1 MTKRI
6 AVVNDLS
13 GFGRCS
19 LTAAISVIA
28 AMGVQPCPLPTAILS
43 AQTGY
48 PSYFYDDY
56 TDKMAEIQEEWKKM
70 SVRFDGIYMGF
81 MSGCRQI
88 GRAIDFLETFQ
99 KEDTFLLVDPIMGDN
114 GARFEMFS
122 PGFQKEMKRLV
133 KRADIITP
141 NLTELCLLADA
152 DPGLAANR
160 EDAGAEG
167 DGAEKAGGGDN
178 GRKIVRGAAEIVE
191 TAEKLAR
198 HVMQDGPK
206 EVVVTGI
213 RFRDSLDGREMMG
226 NLAVTKDRAQFF
238 AHPFIG
244 EGYSGT
250 GDLFA
255 SVIAGGKA
263 RGDSLAEDVELA
275 GEMIALAIQD
285 SVRDHVPRDE
295 GAEYEKYLP
304 KLMKSVFVGEPSCWQ
319 NVRKPSV

>member
-28 AMGVQPCPLPTAILS
+28 AMGVQPCPLPTAVLS

-56 TDKMAEIQEEWKKM
+56 TDKMTEIQREWKKM

-88 GRAIDFLETFQ
+88 GKAIDFLETFYGS
-99 KEDTFLLVDPIMGDN
+99 DTFLLVDPIMGDN
-114 GARFEMFS
+114 GERFSMFS
-122 PGFQKEMKRLV
+122 AEFQQDMKRLV
-133 KRADIITP
+133 KQADIVTP
-141 NLTELCLLADA
+141 NLTELCLLTDT
-152 DPGLAANR
+152 DPKTFENTA
-160 EDAGAEG
+160 EAEG
-167 DGAEKAGGGDN
+167 GHGDTRTVPE
-178 GRKIVRGAAEIVE
+178 GRKVVDA
-191 TAEKLAR
+191 AEKLAR
-198 HVMQDGPK
+198 RVMEEGPE

-213 RFRDSLDGREMMG
+213 RFRDSGDDREMMG
-226 NLAVTKDRAQFF
+226 NLAVTKDRSQFY

-263 RGDSLAEDVELA
+263 RGDDLEEDVKLA
-275 GEMIALAIQD
+275 GEMIARAIQD

-304 KLMKSVFVGEPSCWQ
+304 LLMKSVFVGEPSL
-319 NVRKPSV
+319 

>member
-28 AMGVQPCPLPTAILS
+28 AMGVQPCPLPTAVLS

-56 TDKMAEIQEEWKKM
+56 TDKMTEIQREWKKM

-88 GRAIDFLETFQ
+88 GKAIDFLETFYGS
-99 KEDTFLLVDPIMGDN
+99 DTFLLVDPIMGDN
-114 GARFEMFS
+114 GERFSMFS
-122 PGFQKEMKRLV
+122 AEFQQDMKRLV
-133 KRADIITP
+133 KQADIVTP
-141 NLTELCLLADA
+141 NLTELCLLTDT
-152 DPGLAANR
+152 DPKTFENTA
-160 EDAGAEG
+160 EAEG
-167 DGAEKAGGGDN
+167 GHGDTRTVPE
-178 GRKIVRGAAEIVE
+178 GRKVVDA
-191 TAEKLAR
+191 AEKLAR
-198 HVMQDGPK
+198 RVMEEGPG

-213 RFRDSLDGREMMG
+213 RFRDSGDDREMMG
-226 NLAVTKDRAQFF
+226 NLAVTKDRSQFY

-263 RGDSLAEDVELA
+263 RGDDLEEDVKLA
-275 GEMIALAIQD
+275 GEMIARAIQD

-304 KLMKSVFVGEPSCWQ
+304 LLMKSVFVGEPSFWL
-319 NVRKPSV
+319 NVRKPPV

>member
-28 AMGVQPCPLPTAILS
+28 AMGVQPCPLPTAVLS

-56 TDKMAEIQEEWKKM
+56 TDKMTEIHREWKKM

-88 GRAIDFLETFQ
+88 GKAIDFLETFYGS
-99 KEDTFLLVDPIMGDN
+99 DTFLLVDPIMGDN
-114 GARFEMFS
+114 GERFSMFS
-122 PGFQKEMKRLV
+122 AEFQQDMKRLV
-133 KRADIITP
+133 KQADIVTP
-141 NLTELCLLADA
+141 NLTELCLLTDT
-152 DPGLAANR
+152 DPKTFENTA
-160 EDAGAEG
+160 EAEG
-167 DGAEKAGGGDN
+167 GHGDTRTVPE
-178 GRKIVRGAAEIVE
+178 GRKVVDA
-191 TAEKLAR
+191 AEKLAR
-198 HVMQDGPK
+198 RVMEEGPE

-213 RFRDSLDGREMMG
+213 RFRDSGDDREMMG
-226 NLAVTKDRAQFF
+226 NLAVTKDRSQFY

-263 RGDSLAEDVELA
+263 RGDDLEEDVKLA
-275 GEMIALAIQD
+275 GEMIARAIQD

-304 KLMKSVFVGEPSCWQ
+304 LLMKSVFVGEPSFWL
-319 NVRKPSV
+319 NVRKPPV

>member
-28 AMGVQPCPLPTAILS
+28 AMGVQPCPLPTAVLS

-56 TDKMAEIQEEWKKM
+56 TDKMTEIQREWKQM

-88 GRAIDFLETFQ
+88 GKAIDFLETFYGN
-99 KEDTFLLVDPIMGDN
+99 DTFLLVDPIMGDN
-114 GARFEMFS
+114 GERFSMFS
-122 PGFQKEMKRLV
+122 DEFQQDMKRLV
-133 KRADIITP
+133 KQADIVTP
-141 NLTELCLLADA
+141 NLTELCLLTDT
-152 DPGLAANR
+152 DPKTLENTA
-160 EDAGAEG
+160 EAEG
-167 DGAEKAGGGDN
+167 GHGDTRIVPE
-178 GRKIVRGAAEIVE
+178 GRKVVDA
-191 TAEKLAR
+191 AEKLAR
-198 HVMQDGPK
+198 RVMEEGPG

-213 RFRDSLDGREMMG
+213 RFRDSGDDREMMG
-226 NLAVTKDRAQFF
+226 NLAVTKDRSQFY

-263 RGDSLAEDVELA
+263 RGDDLEEDVKLA
-275 GEMIALAIQD
+275 GEMIARAIQD

-304 KLMKSVFVGEPSCWQ
+304 MLMKSVFVGEPSVEP

>member
-28 AMGVQPCPLPTAILS
+28 AMGVQPCPLPTAVLS

-56 TDKMAEIQEEWKKM
+56 TDKMTEIQREWKKM

-88 GRAIDFLETFQ
+88 GKAIDFLETFYGS
-99 KEDTFLLVDPIMGDN
+99 DTFLLVDPIMGDN
-114 GARFEMFS
+114 GERFSMFS
-122 PGFQKEMKRLV
+122 AEFQQDMKRLV
-133 KRADIITP
+133 KQADIVTP
-141 NLTELCLLADA
+141 NLTELCLLTDT
-152 DPGLAANR
+152 DPKTFENTA
-160 EDAGAEG
+160 EAEG
-167 DGAEKAGGGDN
+167 GHGDTRTVPE
-178 GRKIVRGAAEIVE
+178 GRKVVDA
-191 TAEKLAR
+191 AEKLAR
-198 HVMQDGPK
+198 RVMEEGPE

-213 RFRDSLDGREMMG
+213 RFRDSGDDREMMG
-226 NLAVTKDRAQFF
+226 NLAVTKDRSQFY

-263 RGDSLAEDVELA
+263 RGDDLEEDVKLA
-275 GEMIALAIQD
+275 GEMIARAIQD

-304 KLMKSVFVGEPSCWQ
+304 LLMKSGFVGELLSE
-319 NVRKPSV
+319 

>member
-28 AMGVQPCPLPTAILS
+28 AMGVQPCPLPTAVLS

-56 TDKMAEIQEEWKKM
+56 TEKMAEIQREWEKM
-70 SVRFDGIYMGF
+70 DVRFDGIYMGF
-81 MSGCRQI
+81 MSGVRQI
-88 GRAIDFLETFQ
+88 RKALGFLETFYR
-99 KEDTFLLVDPIMGDN
+99 EDTFLLVDPVMGDN
-114 GARFEMFS
+114 GARFELFS
-122 PGFQKEMKRLV
+122 SGFQQEMKRLA

-152 DPGLAANR
+152 DPGMAANR
-160 EDAGAEG
+160 EDAGADG
-167 DGAEKAGGGDN
+167 DGAEKGSAG
-178 GRKIVRGAAEIVE
+178 IVD

-213 RFRDSLDGREMMG
+213 RFRDSSDGREMMG
-226 NLAVTKDRAQFF
+226 NLAVTKDRTQFYAQ
-238 AHPFIG
+238 PFIG

-263 RGDSLAEDVELA
+263 RGDDLAEDVKLA

-285 SVRDHVPRDE
+285 AVRDNVPRNE

-304 KLMKSVFVGEPSCWQ
+304 LLMKSVFVGEPSL
-319 NVRKPSV
+319 

>member
-1 MTKRI
+1 MAKKI

-28 AMGVQPCPLPTAILS
+28 AMGVQPCPLPTAVLS

-48 PSYFYDDY
+48 SSYFYDDY
-56 TDKMAEIQEEWKKM
+56 TDKMTEIQSEWEKM
-70 SVRFDGIYMGF
+70 DVRFDGIYMGF

-88 GRAIDFLETFQ
+88 GKALEFLETFYR
-99 KEDTFLLVDPIMGDN
+99 EDTFLLVDPIMGDN
-114 GARFEMFS
+114 GARFDMFS
-122 PGFQKEMKRLV
+122 SEFQEDMKHLA

-141 NLTELCLLADA
+141 NFTELCLLTDT
-152 DPGLAANR
+152 DPCVAAKP
-160 EDAGAEG
+160 EGAE
-167 DGAEKAGGGDN
+167 AGYKNTEIAPGSAG
-178 GRKIVRGAAEIVE
+178 IVDM
-191 TAEKLAR
+191 AEKLAR
-198 HVMQDGPK
+198 YIMQEGPK

-213 RFRDSLDGREMMG
+213 RFRDSAAGREMMG
-226 NLAVTKDRAQFF
+226 NLAVTKDRSRFY

-255 SVIAGGKA
+255 SVVAGGKA
-263 RGDSLAEDVELA
+263 RGDLLEEDVKLA

-285 SVRDHVPRDE
+285 SVKNKVPRDE
-295 GAEYEKYLP
+295 GTEYEKYLSMLI
-304 KLMKSVFVGEPSCWQ
+304 K
-319 NVRKPSV
+319 